1 MSVRIEKSASVW
13 TIVNSRPEARNAVNL
28 ETSAALRN
36 AFLDFDRDGSASVAV
51 LWGEGGAFC
60 SGWDLKVAAELDAS
74 GALRDLDPHNS
85 TGEPGDGSEIPPGP
99 MGPTRLEL
107 TKPVIAAVA
116 GPAVAGGME
125 LALWCDFRVMEED
138 AYMGVYCRRW
148 GIPLIDGGTV
158 RLPDIVGEG
167 RAREIILTGRTVTAS
182 EAERIGLCEYVV
194 EPGGARAK
202 AEELAHAIASF
213 PQECVR
219 SDLRSTKR
227 QRGLTLRQA
236 LIQEWE
242 ISFPVLATEGITGAG
257 RFRDGAGRHGAG
269 T

>member
-1 MSVRIEKSASVW
+1 MSVRIEKSGSVW
-13 TIVNSRPEARNAVNL
+13 TIIHSRPEARNAVNP
-28 ETSAALRN
+28 ESAEELRN
-36 AFLDFDRDGSASVAV
+36 AFLGFDADAAASVAV

-60 SGWDLKVAAELDAS
+60 SGWDLKVAAELDAAS
-74 GALRDLDPHNS
+74 ALHDLDPHQIA
-85 TGEPGDGSEIPPGP
+85 GEPGDGSEIPPGP

-125 LALWCDFRVMEED
+125 LALWCDFRIMEED

-158 RLPDIVGEG
+158 RLPRIVGEG
-167 RAREIILTGRTVTAS
+167 RAREIILTGRTVTAA
-182 EAERIGLCEYVV
+182 EALRIGLCEYVV
-194 EPGGARAK
+194 EPGGARAR
-202 AEELAHAIASF
+202 AEELAHQIASF

-219 SDLRSTKR
+219 SDLHSTKR
-227 QRGLTLRQA
+227 QSGLSVREA

-242 ISFPVLATEGITGAG
+242 SSFPVLAAEGITGAS
-257 RFRDGAGRHGAG
+257 RFRDGAGRHGAEA
-269 T
+269 